1 MSKLPSATARR
12 NDNDHGQFHRSSP
25 GNVVLLNPEEVH
37 DGHPGNDSTLGYV
50 MVYVSPRQV
59 ESMFADAGGAKTPGD
74 LGAGKR

>member
-1 MSKLPSATARR
+1 M
-12 NDNDHGQFHRSSP
+12 
-25 GNVVLLNPEEVH
+25 H